1 MGSVVRLAGRLD
13 ADQLVELYRRAWV
26 LVSTSAREGWGMTVT
41 EAAACGTP
49 SVVSRIAGHLDA
61 VDDGVTGLL
70 FDNEDQF
77 VKSVDRV
84 LADCTFRSGL
94 SKAAHECRPQILLGG
109 DRPRDLRGPGGRSAA
124 QAPALAPFS
133 HRASPHELHKS
144 VGRDGKKRDEGGHVR
159 AREIPGQ

>member
-1 MGSVVRLAGRLD
+1 
-13 ADQLVELYRRAWV
+13 
-26 LVSTSAREGWGMTVT
+26 MTVT

-94 SKAAHECRPQILLGG
+94 SKAAHEFARRYSWEATALGTFE
-109 DRPRDLRGPGGRSAA
+109 
-124 QAPALAPFS
+124 ALAAEAL
-133 HRASPHELHKS
+133 R
-144 VGRDGKKRDEGGHVR
+144 KRR
-159 AREIPGQ
+159 R